1 MSLIH
6 RYKKFLTVFWILILP
21 GFAALAQ
28 DVSIELGPD
37 EIGEN
42 QAWTITITISN
53 DKIEKYSDFPN
64 IEGFIKRGTSSASRT
79 QIINGQVSSTQ
90 SVTMTY
96 IPDGQGTYTVPPF
109 EMTVNDK
116 TIRSEGRT
124 VKVGAAVDRQPSRD
138 PFRDMFDKD
147 PFDSFFGEDNATE
160 YVDVK
165 EDAFLALTTNKE
177 EVYVGEG
184 FTTTLSFYVADNN
197 RAPLEFHELG
207 KQLSDIMKQLRPE
220 NCWEEN
226 FNIENIYGE
235 HVMIQGKGYTQYKIY
250 QGVFFP
256 LNTENVVFP
265 SVGLDMIKYKV
276 ARNPSFFGQNR
287 QEDFKKFFTR
297 PKTVRV
303 RDLPP
308 HPLKDAVAVGDYK
321 LNESVSSKD
330 LQTGQSFTYEFNIYG
345 EGNISSINA
354 PMVKENDEFEFYDP
368 DVSQNINRRN
378 GRVTGSKSYSFYGIP
393 NEPGDYPLGKYFK
406 WIYFNIKKDAYDTL
420 TSRAVVYVTGE
431 SRKNENILSSDVGTF
446 YDRIEFERND
456 LSGTEGVEWLKVFA
470 NILILVMLALSAFII
485 FKK

>member
-6 RYKKFLTVFWILILP
+6 KYKKLLFVW
-21 GFAALAQ
+21 ALMVTASIAHAQ
-28 DVSIELGPD
+28 EINVELGPE

-42 QAWTITITISN
+42 QAWTITITASN
-53 DKIEKYSDFPN
+53 NKIEKYSDFPN
-64 IEGFIKRGTSSASRT
+64 IEGFTKRGTSSASRT
-79 QIINGQVSSTQ
+79 QIINGQISSTH
-90 SVTMTY
+90 SITMTY
-96 IPDGQGTYTVPPF
+96 IPREQGTFTLPPF
-109 EMTVNDK
+109 AMDINDQ

-124 VKVGAAVDRQPSRD
+124 IKVGEAVQGQRSRD
-138 PFRDMFDKD
+138 PFRDMFDRD
-147 PFDSFFGEDNATE
+147 PFDNFFGDEDAGE

-165 EDAFLALTTNKE
+165 EDAFLALTTSTD

-197 RAPLEFHELG
+197 RAPLEFYELG
-207 KQLSDIMKQLRPE
+207 KQLSDIMKKLRPE

-256 LNTENVVFP
+256 LNTEDVVFP
-265 SVGLDMIKYKV
+265 SVGLEMIKYKV

-297 PKTVRV
+297 EKRISVK
-303 RDLPP
+303 DLPA
-308 HPLKDAVAVGDYK
+308 HPLKNAVAVGDYK
-321 LNESVSSKD
+321 LNESVSARE
-330 LQTGQSFTYEFNIYG
+330 LNTGESFSYEFNIYG

-354 PMVKENDEFEFYDP
+354 PKPEENEFFEFYDP

-378 GRVTGSKSYSFYGIP
+378 GRVTGSKSFNYYGIP
-393 NEPGDYPLGKYFK
+393 NEPGDYALSDYFE
-406 WIYFNIKKDAYDTL
+406 WVFFNTRTDRYDTL
-420 TSRAVVYVTGE
+420 RARAEVSVTGE

-446 YDRIEFERND
+446 YDRIEFEENK
-456 LSGTEGVEWLKVFA
+456 LAGTHQVEWLKVFA

-485 FKK
+485 LKK

>member
-1 MSLIH
+1 
-6 RYKKFLTVFWILILP
+6 
-21 GFAALAQ
+21 
-28 DVSIELGPD
+28 
-37 EIGEN
+37 
-42 QAWTITITISN
+42 
-53 DKIEKYSDFPN
+53 
-64 IEGFIKRGTSSASRT
+64 
-79 QIINGQVSSTQ
+79 
-90 SVTMTY
+90 
-96 IPDGQGTYTVPPF
+96 
-109 EMTVNDK
+109 
-116 TIRSEGRT
+116 
-124 VKVGAAVDRQPSRD
+124 
-138 PFRDMFDKD
+138 
-147 PFDSFFGEDNATE
+147 
-160 YVDVK
+160 
-165 EDAFLALTTNKE
+165 
-177 EVYVGEG
+177 
-184 FTTTLSFYVADNN
+184 
-197 RAPLEFHELG
+197 
-207 KQLSDIMKQLRPE
+207 
-220 NCWEEN
+220 
-226 FNIENIYGE
+226 
-235 HVMIQGKGYTQYKIY
+235 
-250 QGVFFP
+250 
-256 LNTENVVFP
+256 
-265 SVGLDMIKYKV
+265 MIKYKV

-406 WIYFNIKKDAYDTL
+406 WIYFNTKKDAYDTL